1 MLPAELSEQE
11 RDAAK
16 VPVIEAVKTLLEHGT
31 INPWCGLCQAPSTL
45 WAFEIG
51 RTRWKTMDE
60 AMPALKN
67 QERMNLESREAIL
80 ALQQKAREN

>member
-1 MLPAELSEQE
+1 VLPAELSEEE

-16 VPVIEAVKTLLEHGT
+16 VPVIEAVKRFLENGT
-31 INPWCGLCQAPSTL
+31 IDSWCGLCKAPSTL

-51 RTRWKTMDE
+51 RTKWKTLEE

-67 QERMNLESREAIL
+67 QERQNLESREAIL